1 MLQCGLG
8 ALDRPV
14 LLMASRETAAFT
26 LIQAL
31 SGSRSVRSRVFLT
44 FILSLSFASNAV
56 RAQTAVAPTQEP
68 LRVATEIVKINVSA
82 MAKGGDFVAGLEQK
96 NFRVLDNGTAQPIV
110 FFASTDAPA
119 RILVM
124 VETSPAVYLIETEHL
139 TAAFALVNGLA
150 PDDEVALVTYADDP
164 RAVLSF
170 TADKNALT
178 AALGQIQYTLGM
190 GQLNFFDSISTVLDW
205 IAPLPGKKAL
215 VLLTTGLDSSP
226 PARWDALVQKL
237 RTQDVV
243 IFPVAL
249 GGSLRQP
256 PDKKKKGAPL
266 SSDSSSTFQNADKA
280 LLALASMTGGTSFF
294 PMTPKDFLPAYH
306 QIAAALRHQYLLGIS
321 PAHDGKFHALSVQ
334 VLDSDGQPAPKEGK
348 NSVYRIFAREGYQAP
363 GPQAAP

>member
-1 MLQCGLG
+1 
-8 ALDRPV
+8 
-14 LLMASRETAAFT
+14 
-26 LIQAL
+26 LIHTL
-31 SGSRSVRSRVFLT
+31 SGPAHLRSRVLLA
-44 FILSLSFASNAV
+44 FILFLSFRLNAV
-56 RAQTAVAPTQEP
+56 RAQTPVAPTQEP

-82 MAKGGDFVAGLEQK
+82 MAKSSDFVAGLEQK
-96 NFRVLDNGTAQPIV
+96 NFRVLDNGVAQSIV

-119 RILVM
+119 QILVM
-124 VETSPAVYLIETEHL
+124 VETSPAVYLIQSEHL

-150 PDDEVALVTYADDP
+150 PDDQVALVTYAEEP

-170 TADKNALT
+170 TTDKIALT
-178 AALGQIQYTLGM
+178 TALGQIQYTLGM

-256 PDKKKKGAPL
+256 PDKKKKGAAP
-266 SSDSSSTFQNADKA
+266 SSDSSSTFRNADKA
-280 LLALASMTGGTSFF
+280 LLALASMTGGRAFF
-294 PMTPKDFLPAYH
+294 PLTPKDFPPAYH
-306 QIAAALRHQYLLGIS
+306 EIAAALRHQYLLGIA

-334 VLDSDGQPAPKEGK
+334 VLDNDGQPVPKEAK

-363 GPQAAP
+363 GP

>member
-1 MLQCGLG
+1 MLT
-8 ALDRPV
+8 
-14 LLMASRETAAFT
+14 ASRETAAFT
-26 LIQAL
+26 LIQTL

-44 FILSLSFASNAV
+44 FIVSLSFVSNAV

-82 MAKGGDFVAGLEQK
+82 MAKSGDFVAGLEQK
-96 NFRVLDNGTAQPIV
+96 NFRVLDNGTEQPIV

-119 RILVM
+119 QILVM

-170 TADKNALT
+170 TADKTALT

-256 PDKKKKGAPL
+256 PDKKKKGAGPNEG
-266 SSDSSSTFQNADKA
+266 SSTFQNADKA
-280 LLALASMTGGTSFF
+280 LLALASMTGGTAFS
-294 PMTPKDFLPAYH
+294 PVTPKDFLPAYH
-306 QIAAALRHQYLLGIS
+306 QIAAALRHQYLLGIA
-321 PAHDGKFHALSVQ
+321 PAHDGKFHVLSVQ
-334 VLDSDGQPAPKEGK
+334 VLDRDGQPTPKEGK

-363 GPQAAP
+363 EP

>member
-1 MLQCGLG
+1 M
-8 ALDRPV
+8 P
-14 LLMASRETAAFT
+14 TAWRSAFT
-26 LIQAL
+26 LIQTFSGPAHL
-31 SGSRSVRSRVFLT
+31 GSRVLLA
-44 FILSLSFASNAV
+44 FILFLSFGSNAV
-56 RAQTAVAPTQEP
+56 RAQTPVAPTQEP

-82 MAKGGDFVAGLEQK
+82 MAKSGDFVAGLEQK
-96 NFRVLDNGTAQPIV
+96 NFRVLDNGVAQSIV

-119 RILVM
+119 QILVM
-124 VETSPAVYLIETEHL
+124 VETSPAVYLIQSEHL

-150 PDDEVALVTYADDP
+150 PDDQVALFTYAEEP

-170 TADKNALT
+170 TADKTALT
-178 AALGQIQYTLGM
+178 TALGQIQYTLGM
-190 GQLNFFDSISTVLDW
+190 GQLNFFDSVSTVLDW

-256 PDKKKKGAPL
+256 PDKKKGAAP
-266 SSDSSSTFQNADKA
+266 SSDSSSTFRNADKA
-280 LLALASMTGGTSFF
+280 LLALARMTGGSAFF
-294 PMTPKDFLPAYH
+294 PLTPKDFPPAYH
-306 QIAAALRHQYLLGIS
+306 EIAAALRHQYLLGIA

-334 VLDSDGQPAPKEGK
+334 VLDNGGQPAPNEAK

-363 GPQAAP
+363 GP